1 MKWTVGMKYYYV
13 MFDHDCSSNAFT
25 DNPYLLKKYID
36 ERRDIV
42 SMSTI
47 NMTGEIE
54 ADSYGDIIR
63 RLNFKLGETFSW
75 DNEIQFIGDENGN
88 NVITFTD
95 YEADYIGFNVWE
107 TTACIIEDL
116 MRYIFWIWKLVQM
129 GIVIL
134 DNKEA
139 ELTIK
144 RLFVI
149 VGYYRELFAE
159 LIDASSIRE
168 LDPSTFND
176 LFQEENRME
185 VVTHRDFPLSVIEI
199 INPWVCYNQFYL
211 DIVNDNTLPF
221 DEDVE
226 LRRDQDER
234 D

>member
-1 MKWTVGMKYYYV
+1 MKWAAGMKYYYV
-13 MFDHDCSSNAFT
+13 IFDHDCSSNAFT
-25 DNPYLLKKYID
+25 DNPYLLRKYID

-47 NMTGEIE
+47 NMIGEIE

-63 RLNFKLGETFSW
+63 KLNFKLGETFSW
-75 DNEIQFIGDENGN
+75 DNEIQFIGDEGGN
-88 NVITFTD
+88 NVIAFTD
-95 YEADYIGFNVWE
+95 YEADSIGFNVWE
-107 TTACIIEDL
+107 TAACIIEDL
-116 MRYIFWIWKLVQM
+116 MRHIFWIWRLVQM
-129 GIVIL
+129 GVIIL
-134 DNKEA
+134 DNKET

-149 VGYYRELFAE
+149 VGYYRELFTE
-159 LIDASSIRE
+159 LMGTSSTRE
-168 LDPSTFND
+168 LDLSTFND

-185 VVTHRDFPLSVIEI
+185 AMIHRDFPLSVIEI

-211 DIVNDNTLPF
+211 DIINDALPF

-226 LRRDQDER
+226 LRRDRDER

>member
-1 MKWTVGMKYYYV
+1 MKWTAGMKYYYV
-13 MFDHDCSSNAFT
+13 IFDHDCSSNAFT
-25 DNPYLLKKYID
+25 DNPYLLRKYID

-42 SMSTI
+42 SMTTI
-47 NMTGEIE
+47 NMIGEIE

-63 RLNFKLGETFSW
+63 KLNFKLGETFSW
-75 DNEIQFIGDENGN
+75 DNEIQFIGDEGGN
-88 NVITFTD
+88 NVIAFTD
-95 YEADYIGFNVWE
+95 YEADSIGFNVWE
-107 TTACIIEDL
+107 TAACIIEDL
-116 MRYIFWIWKLVQM
+116 MRHIFWIWRLVQM
-129 GIVIL
+129 GVIIL
-134 DNKEA
+134 DDKET

-149 VGYYRELFAE
+149 VGYYRELFTE
-159 LIDASSIRE
+159 LMGTSSTRE

-185 VVTHRDFPLSVIEI
+185 AMTHRDFPLSVIEI

-211 DIVNDNTLPF
+211 DIINDALPF

-226 LRRDQDER
+226 LRRDRDER